1 MRIIRFLLKMVVFPI
16 MLIVTVIQ
24 WFGAFII
31 GFSSMVFNVLAGL
44 FLAVAVLSY
53 LMGLSAGAEAVKM
66 IVAGFIVFMILVAGE
81 WIVTAITALNMGCV
95 ILSSLEPKN

>member
-16 MLIVTVIQ
+16 MLIVTLIQ

-31 GFSSMVFNVLAGL
+31 GFSSAVFNVLAGL
-44 FLAVAVLSY
+44 FLLVAVLSY

-66 IVAGFIVFMILVAGE
+66 IVAGFIVFMIPVAGE
-81 WIVTAITALNMGCV
+81 WIVTAITALNMGMRDF
-95 ILSSLEPKN
+95 IKS

>member
-1 MRIIRFLLKMVVFPI
+1 MRIIRFLLKMVAFPI

-31 GFSSMVFNVLAGL
+31 GFSSVVFNVLAGL
-44 FLAVAVLSY
+44 FLLVAALSY

-66 IVAGFIVFMILVAGE
+66 VVAGFIVFMIPVAGE
-81 WIVTAITALNMGCV
+81 WIVTAITALNMGMRNF
-95 ILSSLEPKN
+95 IRS

>member
-16 MLIVTVIQ
+16 MLIVTVVQ

-31 GFSSMVFNVLAGL
+31 GFSSAVFNVLAGL
-44 FLAVAVLSY
+44 FLLVAVLSY

-66 IVAGFIVFMILVAGE
+66 IFAGFVVFMIPVAGE
-81 WIVTAITALNMGCV
+81 AVVTSIAALNAGMRDF
-95 ILSSLEPKN
+95 IRS

>member
-31 GFSSMVFNVLAGL
+31 GFSSAVFNILAGL
-44 FLAVAVLSY
+44 FLLVAVLSY

-66 IVAGFIVFMILVAGE
+66 IAAGFIVFMIPIAGE
-81 WIVTAITALNMGCV
+81 WVVTAITALNIGMRKF
-95 ILSSLEPKN
+95 IRS

>member
-16 MLIVTVIQ
+16 MLIVTVVQ

-31 GFSSMVFNVLAGL
+31 GFSSAVFNVLAGL
-44 FLAVAVLSY
+44 FLLVAVLSY

-66 IVAGFIVFMILVAGE
+66 IAAGFIVFMIPIAGE
-81 WIVTAITALNMGCV
+81 WVVTAITAMNIGMRKF
-95 ILSSLEPKN
+95 IRS

>member
-31 GFSSMVFNVLAGL
+31 GFSSAVFNVLAGL
-44 FLAVAVLSY
+44 FFLVAVLSY
-53 LMGLSAGAEAVKM
+53 LMGLSDGAEAVKM
-66 IVAGFIVFMILVAGE
+66 IVAGFIVFMIPVAGE
-81 WIVTAITALNMGCV
+81 CIVTAITALNMV
-95 ILSSLEPKN
+95 MRDFIKS

>member
-1 MRIIRFLLKMVVFPI
+1 MKMVRFVLKMVVFPI

-31 GFSSMVFNVLAGL
+31 GFSSIVFNVLAGL
-44 FLAVAVLSY
+44 FLLVAVLSY

-66 IVAGFIVFMILVAGE
+66 IVAGFIVFMIPVAGE
-81 WIVTAITALNMGCV
+81 WIVTAITTLNMGMRNF
-95 ILSSLEPKN
+95 IRS

>member
-16 MLIVTVIQ
+16 MLIVTMVQ

-31 GFSSMVFNVLAGL
+31 GFSSAVFNVLAGL
-44 FLAVAVLSY
+44 FLLVAVLSY

-66 IVAGFIVFMILVAGE
+66 IVAGFIVFMIPIAGE
-81 WIVTAITALNMGCV
+81 WIVTAITALNMGMRNF
-95 ILSSLEPKN
+95 IRS